1 MDVYALLATKNSGT
15 ITKITAVWSTA
26 KQFPTVGL
34 TVQFTS
40 WANILCSVVAREL
53 KAIGNSWAV
62 LYLEKS
68 FFNSNGWFRFQSKES
83 TPKNIAP
90 N

>member
-1 MDVYALLATKNSGT
+1 MDIYALLATKNSGT

-40 WANILCSVVAREL
+40 WANILCSVVA
-53 KAIGNSWAV
+53 
-62 LYLEKS
+62 
-68 FFNSNGWFRFQSKES
+68 
-83 TPKNIAP
+83 
-90 N
+90 

>member
-15 ITKITAVWSTA
+15 ITKITAVWSRA

-40 WANILCSVVAREL
+40 WANILCSVVA
-53 KAIGNSWAV
+53 
-62 LYLEKS
+62 
-68 FFNSNGWFRFQSKES
+68 
-83 TPKNIAP
+83 
-90 N
+90 